1 MANESG
7 IAHRNGAAPEVA
19 DKVRP
24 YYTAVGREEAI
35 FKAAYRQGLA

>member
-35 FKAAYRQGLA
+35 